1 MQTNMEFKFQK
12 RRGLGT
18 VIATLIILIASV
30 ILGAGV
36 IFFGGSMFQTNTQQ
50 ESVKVSNSH
59 IWVATNDTSTAAF
72 AVQNTGGKP
81 VSLTSISI
89 RGLSVP
95 LNLVYGNTADATATN
110 IQTEFI
116 ADYNLAD
123 GVDVDGD
130 GVQDAFDVGLDP
142 ATGPVSLD
150 QGQAVIIYIND
161 PASIDAIDAGQ
172 AMTVSIQA
180 GQASA
185 VQSVSVVTQN

>member
-1 MQTNMEFKFQK
+1 MEFKFQK

-59 IWVATNDTSTAAF
+59 IWVATNNTSTAAF

-81 VSLTSISI
+81 VSLTAISI

-95 LNLVYGNTADATATN
+95 LSSVFFNTVDATANN
-110 IQTEFI
+110 IQTEFT
-116 ADYNLAD
+116 ADYTEDTVNVNGIA
-123 GVDVDGD
+123 GEET
-130 GVQDAFDVGLDP
+130 FTP

-150 QGQAVIIYIND
+150 QGKAVIIYIND
-161 PASIDAIDAGQ
+161 PANIDAIDAGLS
-172 AMTVSIQA
+172 MTLNIQA

-185 VQSVSVVTQN
+185 VQSVSVVSQN

>member
-1 MQTNMEFKFQK
+1 MEFKFQK

-50 ESVKVSNSH
+50 ESIKVTNSH
-59 IWVATNDTSTAAF
+59 IWVATNNTSTAAF

-81 VSLTSISI
+81 ISITAISI

-95 LNLVYGNTADATATN
+95 LTSVYFNTADATATN

-116 ADYNLAD
+116 ADYSEAT
-123 GVDVDGD
+123 VDVDT
-130 GVQDAFDVGLDP
+130 DV
-142 ATGPVSLD
+142 AEETFTQASGPVSLD
-150 QGQAVIIYIND
+150 QGKAVIIYIDD
-161 PASIDAIDAGQ
+161 PANIDAIDAGL
-172 AMTVSIQA
+172 AMTLNIAA
-180 GQASA
+180 GQANA
-185 VQSVSVVTQN
+185 VQSVSVVSQN

>member
-1 MQTNMEFKFQK
+1 MEFKFQK

-59 IWVATNDTSTAAF
+59 IWVATNNTSTAAF

-81 VSLTSISI
+81 VSITSISI
-89 RGLSVP
+89 RGISVP
-95 LNLVYGNTADATATN
+95 LDTVWFHADNATATN

-116 ADYNLAD
+116 ADYSENT
-123 GVDVDGD
+123 VDIDGD
-130 GVQDAFDVGLDP
+130 PAEDTFTK

-150 QGQAVIIYIND
+150 QGKAVIIYIDD
-161 PASIDAIDAGQ
+161 PANLGAIDAGLS
-172 AMTVSIQA
+172 MTLSISA
-180 GQASA
+180 GQANA
-185 VQSVSVVTQN
+185 VQSVSVVSQN

>member
-1 MQTNMEFKFQK
+1 MLVIHFNMEFKFQK

-59 IWVATNDTSTAAF
+59 IWVATNNTSTAAF
-72 AVQNTGGKP
+72 AVQNVGGKP

-95 LNLVYGNTADATATN
+95 LSSVFFNTVDATATN

-116 ADYNLAD
+116 ADYSEAT
-123 GVDVDGD
+123 VDVNSLVAGEE
-130 GVQDAFDVGLDP
+130 AFTA

-172 AMTVSIQA
+172 AMTLSLQA
-180 GQASA
+180 GQANA
-185 VQSVSVVTQN
+185 VQSVSVVSQN

>member
-1 MQTNMEFKFQK
+1 MEFKFQK

-59 IWVATNDTSTAAF
+59 IWVATNDTSVAAF

-95 LNLVYGNTADATATN
+95 LSSVWFNTLDASANN
-110 IQTEFI
+110 IQTEFT
-116 ADYNLAD
+116 ADYDPSD
-123 GVDVDGD
+123 GVDVDSTLAG
-130 GVQDAFDVGLDP
+130 QEAFTA

-150 QGQAVIIYIND
+150 QGDAVIVYIED
-161 PASIDAIDAGQ
+161 PANIDAIDAGLS
-172 AMTVSIQA
+172 MTLNIQA
-180 GQASA
+180 GQANA
-185 VQSVSVVTQN
+185 VQSVSVVSQN